1 MRNNQN
7 YFHKD
12 DDWDDIMVMF
22 ILLVYGGTFIWFM
35 FRALMIEHSAI
46 LPIILVGV
54 FGFFVYTF
62 SALFITIAVL
72 SLIRTIQKIKKHGFT
87 WRRLLIAISGTVALG
102 LGQLVF
108 EFLYWGI
115 IQHDAVIR
123 NKCLPILAI
132 SILFTV
138 IYVKCLIDEV

>member
-1 MRNNQN
+1 MHKEREVRNMRNNQD

-22 ILLVYGGTFIWFM
+22 ILLIYVGTFIWFM

-72 SLIRTIQKIKKHGFT
+72 SLIRTIQKIY
-87 WRRLLIAISGTVALG
+87 RLNRCKNNI
-102 LGQLVF
+102 
-108 EFLYWGI
+108 
-115 IQHDAVIR
+115 
-123 NKCLPILAI
+123 
-132 SILFTV
+132 
-138 IYVKCLIDEV
+138 